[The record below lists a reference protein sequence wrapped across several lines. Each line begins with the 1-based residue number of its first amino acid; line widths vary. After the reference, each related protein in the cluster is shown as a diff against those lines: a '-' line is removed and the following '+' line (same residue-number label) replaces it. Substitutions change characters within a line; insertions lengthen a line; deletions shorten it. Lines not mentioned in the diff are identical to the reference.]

1 MDSNLKDQNLIIISI
16 GLLSAI
22 VDNVPLV
29 AATQGMYDLQT
40 FPTDHYIWEFIAYCT
55 GTGGSILIIG
65 SAAGVAAMG
74 IEKNNFTDAIL
85 ATRKPLM
92 IIKQDNDSIYI
103 TADTLFSA
111 RLSDLYGQKDTV
123 VKDTVKGVRVVE
135 TKGKADS
142 TNRYFEAY
150 RNVKIFSDSMQS
162 ICDSMFYSF
171 RDSVFRLFD
180 DPVIWAK
187 ESQVTGDTVFVFTK
201 NKKAERF
208 QVFENSFMVNQA
220 DPGVFNQVKS
230 SRMDGYFRDGSLDSV
245 RARGFAECV
254 YFIQDEDSA
263 YTGINESKADIMD
276 VYFRNQELY
285 KVVFRSSVT
294 GTIWPIRQKSPQ
306 EMRLQN
312 FKWHLIRKPC
322 LLHNH

>member
-1 MDSNLKDQNLIIISI
+1 
-16 GLLSAI
+16 
-22 VDNVPLV
+22 
-29 AATQGMYDLQT
+29 
-40 FPTDHYIWEFIAYCT
+40 
-55 GTGGSILIIG
+55 
-65 SAAGVAAMG
+65 
-74 IEKNNFTDAIL
+74 
-85 ATRKPLM
+85 
-92 IIKQDNDSIYI
+92 
-103 TADTLFSA
+103 
-111 RLSDLYGQKDTV
+111 
-123 VKDTVKGVRVVE
+123 
-135 TKGKADS
+135 
-142 TNRYFEAY
+142 
-150 RNVKIFSDSMQS
+150 MQS

-220 DPGVFNQVKS
+220 HPGVFNQVKS

-306 EMRLQN
+306 EMKLQN
-312 FKWHLIRKPC
+312 FKWLEALRPKTKFD
-322 LLHNH
+322 LFE

>member
-1 MDSNLKDQNLIIISI
+1 MVKDGKLIIRADEIAFDDKA
-16 GLLSAI
+16 GT
-22 VDNVPLV
+22 
-29 AATQGMYDLQT
+29 TQGRGNVIIIDSVQQT
-40 FPTDHYIWEFIAYCT
+40 TIIA
-55 GTGGSILIIG
+55 GE
-65 SAAGVAAMG
+65 VFR
-74 IEKNNFTDAIL
+74 NNFTDAIL

-111 RLSDLYGQKDTV
+111 RLSDLYGQRDTI

-150 RNVKIFSDSMQS
+150 RNVRIFSDSMQS

-254 YFIQDEDSA
+254 YFIQDDDSA

-276 VYFRNQELY
+276 VYFRNQELF

-312 FKWHLIRKPC
+312 FKWLEALRPKTKFDLIE
-322 LLHNH
+322 